1 MSTANRPT
9 GPGQAVLTDGGVL
22 GITTDIIPTKGPN
35 VHRIGVM
42 LVGWPYSIRMDVEEL
57 TRVELPALA

>member
-1 MSTANRPT
+1 MTTTAQRPT
-9 GPGQAVLTDGGVL
+9 GPGQTVRTESGTL
-22 GITTDIIPTKGPN
+22 GITTDTIPTKGPN

-57 TRVELPALA
+57 TLVEIT